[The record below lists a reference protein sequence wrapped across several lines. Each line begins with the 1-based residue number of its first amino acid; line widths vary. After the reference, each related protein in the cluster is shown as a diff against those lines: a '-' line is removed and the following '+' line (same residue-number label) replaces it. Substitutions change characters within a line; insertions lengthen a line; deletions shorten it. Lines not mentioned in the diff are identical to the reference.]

1 MSPVELG
8 EFHLT
13 VAPLEAGVRLDV
25 FLSQHLP
32 GLSRSHAAHLS
43 DQGHVRVDGVMR
55 KVGYRL
61 KPGERIHVNLLPPA
75 PVDVIAEAIPF
86 TIIYED
92 PSLIVVDKPPGLVV
106 HPAAG
111 HAAGT
116 LVNGLLHH
124 CPDLEGIG
132 GERRPGIVH
141 RLDKDTSGLL
151 VVAKND
157 MAHQGLSQQFK
168 ARQVHKIYLALVWG
182 SPEEDSGCID
192 RPVGRHA
199 VERKRMAVVA
209 HGGREALTLWR
220 VQERWAA
227 ATLLAVELKTGRT
240 HQIRVHCQ
248 SMGHSIFGDPVYGR
262 RRNVSRPGSGAADA
276 LAVLWQARR
285 QMLHAA
291 QLSFT
296 HPVTYQQLAFEAPLP
311 EDMAALL
318 AALHNLK
325 TAKTVPVSNK

>member
-1 MSPVELG
+1 MSPIELG

-13 VAPLEAGVRLDV
+13 VAPPEAGVRLDV
-25 FLSQHLP
+25 FLSRHLP
-32 GLSRSHAAHLS
+32 GCSRSHAAHLI
-43 DQGHVRVDGVMR
+43 DQGHVAVDGAAR
-55 KVGYRL
+55 KAGYRL
-61 KPGERIHVNLLPPA
+61 KPCECIDGNLPPPA
-75 PVDVIAEAIPF
+75 PVDLIPEPIAF
-86 TIIYED
+86 TIVYED
-92 PSLIVVDKPPGLVV
+92 ASLIVVDKPAGLVV

-111 HAAGT
+111 HATGT

-124 CPDLEGIG
+124 CHDLEGIG

-157 MAHQGLSQQFK
+157 TVHQSLSQQFK

-182 SPEEDSGCID
+182 SPPEEGGCID

-209 HGGREALTLWR
+209 YGGREALTLWR
-220 VQERWAA
+220 VRERLPS

-248 SMGHSIFGDPVYGR
+248 SMGHAIVGDPVYGR
-262 RRNVSRPGSGAADA
+262 RRMMSRPAGSEADA
-276 LAVLWQARR
+276 LAILRQARR

-296 HPVTYQQLAFEAPLP
+296 HPVTHQPMTFLAPLP
-311 EDMAALL
+311 ADLSSLL
-318 AALHNLK
+318 AALRSLQR
-325 TAKTVPVSNK
+325 AAQA

>member
-13 VAPLEAGVRLDV
+13 VAPPEAGVRLDL

-32 GLSRSHAAHLS
+32 GCSRSHAAQLIE
-43 DQGHVRVDGVMR
+43 QGHVAVDGAAR
-55 KVGYRL
+55 KPGYRL
-61 KPGERIHVNLLPPA
+61 KPGERIDGKLPAPA
-75 PVDVIAEAIPF
+75 PVDLIPEPIPF
-86 TIIYED
+86 TIVYED
-92 PSLIVVDKPPGLVV
+92 ADLIVVDKPAGLVV

-124 CPDLEGIG
+124 CRDLQGIG

-157 MAHQGLSQQFK
+157 RSHQSLSQQFK

-182 SPEEDSGCID
+182 SPIQESGCID

-209 HGGREALTLWR
+209 KGGREALTLWH
-220 VQERWAA
+220 VQERFPGSA
-227 ATLLAVELKTGRT
+227 LLAVELKTGRT

-248 SMGHSIFGDPVYGR
+248 SMGHPLVGDPVYGR
-262 RRNVSRPGSGAADA
+262 RRSMPRPTKSQADP
-276 LAVLWQARR
+276 LIMLGQARR

-291 QLSFT
+291 ELSLI
-296 HPVTYQQLAFEAPLP
+296 HPVTQQPLAFQVPLP

-318 AALHNLK
+318 AALRDLTSK
-325 TAKTVPVSNK
+325 TLP